1 MKASYSAYCS
11 HLWTKL
17 PTKDRKTKVLGIQLM
32 HECCTGDGWAPIP
45 FYQSSCSF
53 PTMFKSPFSTVPI
66 PFSLNSLSL
75 LQLPPFHP
83 SVNTF
88 FLLQFSFS
96 LLFQAPYSLIPALSL
111 PISRRFWEWGCP
123 NHGDVHITVTPLV
136 STLSF
141 LMYTF
146 LFPSSLSF
154 LSYFLSFYSHGYHP
168 APPPSPCL
176 FLRHWYGCYCHRFL
190 KFPVFSE
197 KKINV
202 SWSTE
207 LKISQISP
215 DNGLQTPVQAV
226 SLYPFI
232 SAFSKSQIDNVMWL
246 KDWFSWK
253 PSISL

>member
-66 PFSLNSLSL
+66 PFSLNSLPL

-141 LMYTF
+141 LNVYLSISQLPLIFILLFILLFSRLPPHPLPHLLVYF
-146 LFPSSLSF
+146 LGTDMVATAIGFWNSLSF
-154 LSYFLSFYSHGYHP
+154 PRKKLP
-168 APPPSPCL
+168 
-176 FLRHWYGCYCHRFL
+176 
-190 KFPVFSE
+190 FPDQL
-197 KKINV
+197 N
-202 SWSTE
+202 
-207 LKISQISP
+207 
-215 DNGLQTPVQAV
+215 
-226 SLYPFI
+226 
-232 SAFSKSQIDNVMWL
+232 
-246 KDWFSWK
+246 
-253 PSISL
+253 

>member
-66 PFSLNSLSL
+66 PFSLNSLPL

-141 LMYTF
+141 LSVYLSISHLPLIF
-146 LFPSSLSF
+146 ILLFILLFSRLPPRPL
-154 LSYFLSFYSHGYHP
+154 
-168 APPPSPCL
+168 PPSPCL
-176 FLRHWYGCYCHRFL
+176 FPRHWYGCYCHGFL
-190 KFPVFSE
+190 TFPVFSE

-215 DNGLQTPVQAV
+215 DNGLQTP
-226 SLYPFI
+226 I
-232 SAFSKSQIDNVMWL
+232 
-246 KDWFSWK
+246 
-253 PSISL
+253 

>member
-17 PTKDRKTKVLGIQLM
+17 PTKDRKTKVLEIQLM

-45 FYQSSCSF
+45 FHQSSCSF
-53 PTMFKSPFSTVPI
+53 PTLFKSPFSTVPI
-66 PFSLNSLSL
+66 PFSLNSLPL
-75 LQLPPFHP
+75 LQFPPFHP

-88 FLLQFSFS
+88 FLRQFSFS

-141 LMYTF
+141 LNVYLSISQLPLIF
-146 LFPSSLSF
+146 ILLFILLFSRLPPRPL
-154 LSYFLSFYSHGYHP
+154 
-168 APPPSPCL
+168 PPSPCV
-176 FLRHWYGCYCHRFL
+176 FLRHWYGCYCHGFL
-190 KFPVFSE
+190 TFPVFSE

-215 DNGLQTPVQAV
+215 DNGLQTPV
-226 SLYPFI
+226 
-232 SAFSKSQIDNVMWL
+232 
-246 KDWFSWK
+246 
-253 PSISL
+253 

>member
-32 HECCTGDGWAPIP
+32 YECCTGDGWAPIP

-53 PTMFKSPFSTVPI
+53 PTLFKSPFSTVPI
-66 PFSLNSLSL
+66 PFSLNSLPL
-75 LQLPPFHP
+75 LQFPPFHP

-141 LMYTF
+141 LNVYLSISQLPLIF
-146 LFPSSLSF
+146 ILLFILLFSRVPPRPL
-154 LSYFLSFYSHGYHP
+154 
-168 APPPSPCL
+168 PPSPCL
-176 FLRHWYGCYCHRFL
+176 FLRHWYGCYCHRSL

-215 DNGLQTPVQAV
+215 DNGLQTP
-226 SLYPFI
+226 I
-232 SAFSKSQIDNVMWL
+232 
-246 KDWFSWK
+246 
-253 PSISL
+253 

>member
-17 PTKDRKTKVLGIQLM
+17 PTKDRKTKVLGIQPM

-66 PFSLNSLSL
+66 PFSLNSLPL
-75 LQLPPFHP
+75 LQFPPFHP

-96 LLFQAPYSLIPALSL
+96 LLFQAPYSLISALSL
-111 PISRRFWEWGCP
+111 PISLRFWEWGCP

-141 LMYTF
+141 LSVYLSISHLPLIF
-146 LFPSSLSF
+146 ILLFILLFSRLPPRPL
-154 LSYFLSFYSHGYHP
+154 
-168 APPPSPCL
+168 PPSPCL
-176 FLRHWYGCYCHRFL
+176 FPRHWYGCYCHGFL
-190 KFPVFSE
+190 TFPVFSE

-215 DNGLQTPVQAV
+215 DNGLQTP
-226 SLYPFI
+226 I
-232 SAFSKSQIDNVMWL
+232 
-246 KDWFSWK
+246 
-253 PSISL
+253 